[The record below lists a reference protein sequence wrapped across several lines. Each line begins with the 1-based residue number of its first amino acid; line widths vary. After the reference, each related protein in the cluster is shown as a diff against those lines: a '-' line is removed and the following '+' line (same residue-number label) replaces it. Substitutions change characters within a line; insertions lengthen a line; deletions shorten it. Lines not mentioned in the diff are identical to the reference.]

1 MQYIFIFKVFPCNIN
16 TTILTQFLQ
25 YPNIDQITLM
35 YLVVEFLF
43 NCNYLSLT
51 SSSSSETKSTIQ
63 SSETKST
70 SSSSQA
76 QPSHSNK
83 TSQSIVQ
90 KYSVECKGKFD
101 ELAKIILK
109 LNLCRKELREYDKQF
124 KSESSVSINAS
135 RKNSTVLEAQSLQSK
150 LSLQQQ
156 KSITSSLISL
166 QAQKAPQSRST
177 CFGCASASIE
187 NCITLFRALLCSN
200 NVVQAPGK

>member
-1 MQYIFIFKVFPCNIN
+1 MCVFFICNIN
-16 TTILTQFLQ
+16 TTILTQFVQ
-25 YPNIDQITLM
+25 YPNTDQTTLM
-35 YLVVEFLF
+35 YLVIEFLF
-43 NCNYLSLT
+43 NCNHLSLT
-51 SSSSSETKSTIQ
+51 SSSSTETKSTIQ

-76 QPSHSNK
+76 QPSHANK

-90 KYSVECKGKFD
+90 KYSV
-101 ELAKIILK
+101 
-109 LNLCRKELREYDKQF
+109 ELREYDKQF